1 MNETIKTI
9 AFGAI
14 AVVALILSYLTSQ
27 KPDDSAGEESKMG
40 QALFET
46 FDPMT
51 ATGIE
56 IAEFDEDSSDAKSL
70 EIVKDVAA
78 SAERKCARA
87 DGGRLSA
94 ATAIPYSTPAL
105 PPAPE

>member
-46 FDPMT
+46 FDPMA

-56 IAEFDEDSSDAKSL
+56 IAEFDEDSSS
-70 EIVKDVAA
+70 
-78 SAERKCARA
+78 
-87 DGGRLSA
+87 
-94 ATAIPYSTPAL
+94 
-105 PPAPE
+105 